1 MVYNKS
7 TYNLSYCPMNIFHK
21 HNNLTDI
28 ARAVLLVTV
37 VLTAINVILGGSPG
51 VDPVTAIWYVINVL
65 MLVAPAVFIATGIK
79 SVKHWH
85 IVAVLLLLPAIATI
99 YQLVVGVWG
108 DSDPNTIWTVVN
120 TYVPI
125 VYAYLVGSNF
135 SLCIC
140 SKK

>member
-1 MVYNKS
+1 MNFNKHG
-7 TYNLSYCPMNIFHK
+7 NG
-21 HNNLTDI
+21 LTDI

-51 VDPVTAIWYVINVL
+51 VEPVTAVWYVINVM
-65 MLVAPAVFIATGIK
+65 MLVAPVVFIATGIK

-85 IVAVLLLLPAIATI
+85 VVAVLLLLPAIATI
-99 YQLVVGVWG
+99 YQLIVGVWG
-108 DSDPNTIWTVVN
+108 DSNPNTIWTIVN

-125 VYAYLVGSNF
+125 VYAYFVGSNF

-140 SKK
+140 NKK